1 MIPPERAAEPRA
13 RCGLFRV
20 RDRGHGLTGP
30 EPARSQENVMAS
42 DDKSRRVEASDGDQ
56 AIGGGTRLV
65 TARLR

>member
-1 MIPPERAAEPRA
+1 
-13 RCGLFRV
+13 
-20 RDRGHGLTGP
+20 
-30 EPARSQENVMAS
+30 MAS